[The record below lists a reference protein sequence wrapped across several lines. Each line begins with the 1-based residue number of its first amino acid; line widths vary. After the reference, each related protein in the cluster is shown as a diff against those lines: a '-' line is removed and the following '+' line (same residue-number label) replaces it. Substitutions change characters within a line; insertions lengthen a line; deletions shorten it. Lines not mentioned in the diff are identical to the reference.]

1 MKYYEAYDKRYDK
14 MHSLGLEWEKKDPSP
29 IVKNIIQ
36 KYNIKKEQAILEIG
50 CGEGRDAR
58 VLLEDGYNI
67 LASDVS
73 QEVINYCTNKY
84 NSDRFIKL
92 DVVTENLN
100 KKFDFIYSVAVIHML
115 VDNVDRL
122 KFFEFIN
129 NHLKNNGIAL
139 VCSMG
144 DGVETKCTNKEDA
157 FNIVKREHN
166 DNIVDVVATSCKM
179 VDWNE
184 FENEVINA
192 NLKILEKG
200 IVEDTPGFNKMMY
213 IVIKKNG

>member
-122 KFFEFIN
+122 KFFILSPFSPSRRT
-129 NHLKNNGIAL
+129 L
-139 VCSMG
+139 VRLR
-144 DGVETKCTNKEDA
+144 DEERR
-157 FNIVKREHN
+157 F
-166 DNIVDVVATSCKM
+166 
-179 VDWNE
+179 
-184 FENEVINA
+184 
-192 NLKILEKG
+192 LL
-200 IVEDTPGFNKMMY
+200 
-213 IVIKKNG
+213 

>member
-100 KKFDFIYSVAVIHML
+100 KMQATQIL
-115 VDNVDRL
+115 NRL
-122 KFFEFIN
+122 FY
-129 NHLKNNGIAL
+129 
-139 VCSMG
+139 
-144 DGVETKCTNKEDA
+144 
-157 FNIVKREHN
+157 R
-166 DNIVDVVATSCKM
+166 
-179 VDWNE
+179 
-184 FENEVINA
+184 
-192 NLKILEKG
+192 
-200 IVEDTPGFNKMMY
+200 
-213 IVIKKNG
+213 